1 MYSLQYLFLFSC
13 SNHYSVP
20 NVSLIINECCFV
32 YASEE
37 ELNSITTFHQSFVF
51 LITLLASLVG
61 LHFQVSGT
69 SPLETHFTIILL
81 LILAAV
87 VYSIAY
93 MNLFQTHNTENQT
106 ILRLTFLVSGAVICE
121 LLIALLVPPF
131 WWVTMNLSISLIK
144 EILHRWHQPIYKYLC
159 HATNLVLKAGVIQHI
174 YQYVSQMLDWL
185 QQKLQSICDHRTME
199 PEGNVTEMENIV

>member
-1 MYSLQYLFLFSC
+1 MLGKK
-13 SNHYSVP
+13 
-20 NVSLIINECCFV
+20 LITNEWCFV
-32 YASEE
+32 CASEE

-61 LHFQVSGT
+61 FHFQFSDT

-87 VYSIAY
+87 AYSIAY

-131 WWVTMNLSISLIK
+131 RWVTINLSISLIR
-144 EILHRWHQPIYKYLC
+144 EILRRWNQPIYKYLC

-174 YQYVSQMLDWL
+174 YQYVSQMLDWF
-185 QQKLQSICDHRTME
+185 QQKFHSICDHRTME
-199 PEGNVTEMENIV
+199 PEGNGTEMENIV

>member
-1 MYSLQYLFLFSC
+1 MLGKK
-13 SNHYSVP
+13 
-20 NVSLIINECCFV
+20 LITNEWCFV
-32 YASEE
+32 CASEE

-61 LHFQVSGT
+61 FHFQFSDT

-131 WWVTMNLSISLIK
+131 WWVTINLSISLIR
-144 EILHRWHQPIYKYLC
+144 EILRRWNQPIYKYLC

-174 YQYVSQMLDWL
+174 YQYVSQMLDWF
-185 QQKLQSICDHRTME
+185 QQKFHSICDHRTME
-199 PEGNVTEMENIV
+199 PEGNGTEMENIV

>member
-1 MYSLQYLFLFSC
+1 MLGKK
-13 SNHYSVP
+13 
-20 NVSLIINECCFV
+20 LITNEWCFV
-32 YASEE
+32 CASEE

-61 LHFQVSGT
+61 FHFQFSDT

-131 WWVTMNLSISLIK
+131 WWVTINLSISLIR
-144 EILHRWHQPIYKYLC
+144 EILRRWNQPIYKYLC

>member
-1 MYSLQYLFLFSC
+1 MLGKK
-13 SNHYSVP
+13 
-20 NVSLIINECCFV
+20 LITNEWCFV
-32 YASEE
+32 CASEE

-61 LHFQVSGT
+61 FHFQFSDT

-131 WWVTMNLSISLIK
+131 WWVTINLSISLIR
-144 EILHRWHQPIYKYLC
+144 EILRRWNQPIYKYLC

-199 PEGNVTEMENIV
+199 PEGNGTEMENIV